1 MNTSV
6 TPILRIFDYA
16 KTKEFYVDF
25 LEFTI
30 DWEHRFEENMPVYL
44 SVSSGPVTLHL
55 SEHHGDG
62 SPGTRVRIHHP
73 DVEQFQK
80 QLLAKKYKYMRPGLE
95 EMPWNTVEMTV
106 VDPFNNRLTYWRE
119 K

>member
-25 LEFTI
+25 LGFTI

-62 SPGTRVRIHHP
+62 SPGARVRIHTP
-73 DVEQFQK
+73 TWSSFRRSYWLK
-80 QLLAKKYKYMRPGLE
+80 
-95 EMPWNTVEMTV
+95 NTNT
-106 VDPFNNRLTYWRE
+106 
-119 K
+119 